1 MSNINTNS
9 INTSYPT
16 PGVNNSTQGMRDN
29 FTSIQT
35 NLNIAAAEITD
46 LQHKAVVKSALANT
60 VVNNDM
66 ANTLISNAAVQGFRH
81 TTYNMGDNLSG
92 NVAIN
97 VANGDVLYGTITGNV
112 VLNFGDW
119 APTGTKS
126 SVDVRFYI
134 GNTSATITL
143 PNTKLDNNA
152 LVASGMSATARLLEN
167 YGSNAAPGANVTY
180 TNVVS
185 IPANVYVLDYT
196 FTTMDCGNT
205 IDVFPTNRNYVANA
219 ITIRNFSGPD
229 ASKGLA
235 GDVGGL
241 IATDGQY
248 LYVCSGTHDGST
260 DIWGKIALTGF

>member
-35 NLNIAAAEITD
+35 NLNIAAAELTD
-46 LQHKAVVKSALANT
+46 LQHKTVVKSALANT
-60 VVNNDM
+60 TLNNDM

-81 TTYNMGDNLSG
+81 TTYNLGDNLSG

-126 SVDVRFYI
+126 SIDVRLYI
-134 GNTSATITL
+134 GNTAAVINF

-152 LVASGMSATARLLEN
+152 LVVSGMTATARLLEN
-167 YGSNAAPGANVTY
+167 YGSNAAPAASVTY
-180 TNVVS
+180 TNLVTV
-185 IPANVYVLDYT
+185 PTNVYILDYT
-196 FTTMDCGNT
+196 FSTMDCGTT
-205 IDVFPTNRNYVANA
+205 IDVFPTNRNQVANE
-219 ITIRNFSGPD
+219 ITIRNFSAPG
-229 ASKGLA
+229 ASRGLA
-235 GDVGGL
+235 GDAGGL

-248 LYVCSGTHDGST
+248 LYICSGVYDGST
-260 DIWGKIALTGF
+260 DIWGRVALSGF